1 MVPLSRGTWEELQA
15 LRTAETI
22 GEDFLFPMS
31 AVKGAA
37 EAPCLDVLSVASCYA
52 DYLNGS
58 ADNDLPFAL
67 VFVLANRQGG
77 AYAMLRGARF
87 ARKARPAVAV
97 PDDGLDPFLRRL
109 VEAGRPCHS
118 RLLRRALRV
127 VGIDPSTFR
136 GLLADLL
143 DNRFARAFE
152 SAPFAMSLVSARTES
167 LGRYLQ
173 ANQAYC
179 EIVGYSQEELRAMTV
194 WSVVHPDDAERYV
207 EVVHDLIAGRATA
220 VDWELRVLSRDGA
233 VVWMRQRRS
242 LVCDDAGNP
251 LYLFS
256 YSEDV
261 TQRKAEQA
269 AFTEATQRLHH
280 CFENAPIAMVMLSID
295 PADSG
300 RYLEV
305 NRAACELT
313 GYSREQM
320 LELRNHDIIHPDD
333 RDDARA
339 MQRLTDGDV
348 DSYEAEMRIIRADG
362 QIAWCLTKRSIV
374 RHLDGKPFYCIA
386 QVVDLTAR
394 KRAEERLQHLADH
407 DLLTGLLNRRGFERA
422 LKGHLAELQ
431 RYRRRS
437 ALLLIDLDY
446 FKYVNDTLGHAAGDE
461 LLRTISTALAQRCR
475 SSDILARLGG
485 DEFALILPEADA
497 TTAQDVADDLCLIIR
512 EKACVQDAPRMHVT
526 ASIGILP
533 LDATTGMTAQEALV
547 AVDIAMYEAKDA
559 GRDRV
564 RLATTT
570 TESQASMQTQL
581 ACAERLRNALR
592 DDAFVLY
599 QQPIMNL
606 AHGAIDRCEVLL
618 RLRDGD
624 GTVITP
630 DAFLPVAERFGLMQ
644 QIDRWVIREAIRFVA
659 VEHRADRN
667 VQVSINL
674 SGSSLTDLGVLAC
687 IEDELRRTGVDP
699 RALVFEAT
707 ETVAIR
713 NIAQACRFAQ
723 RLADIGCAFALDDFG
738 AGFSSFHYLK
748 HLSFDYLKIDGEFIC
763 NLRQNP
769 VDQQIVKA
777 IVQMAVGLGKQT
789 IAEFVGDAATVDL
802 LRQYGVNFAQ
812 GYHIGK
818 PRPLLE
824 THTFARFT

>member
-1 MVPLSRGTWEELQA
+1 
-15 LRTAETI
+15 
-22 GEDFLFPMS
+22 
-31 AVKGAA
+31 
-37 EAPCLDVLSVASCYA
+37 
-52 DYLNGS
+52 
-58 ADNDLPFAL
+58 
-67 VFVLANRQGG
+67 
-77 AYAMLRGARF
+77 MLRDERF
-87 ARKARPAVAV
+87 ARGASPAVPV
-97 PDDGLDPFLRRL
+97 DGLDPFLRRIA
-109 VEAGRPCHS
+109 EAGRPWYS
-118 RLLRRALRV
+118 RLFRRAPRV

-136 GLLADLL
+136 GALAHLL
-143 DNRFARAFE
+143 DERFAGAFE
-152 SAPFAMSLVSARTES
+152 SAPFGMSLVSARPES

-173 ANQAYC
+173 ANHAYC

-194 WSVVHPDDAERYV
+194 WSVVHPDDGERYL

-220 VDWELRVLSRDGA
+220 VDWELRALRRDGA

-242 LVCDDAGNP
+242 LVCDDAGQP
-251 LYLFS
+251 LYFFS
-256 YSEDV
+256 HSEDV

-269 AFTEATQRLHH
+269 ALTEATQRLHH
-280 CFENAPIAMVMLSID
+280 CFENAPIAMVLLSVDAAD
-295 PADSG
+295 PG

-305 NRAACELT
+305 NRATCELT

-320 LELRNHDIIHPDD
+320 LELHNHDIIHPDD

-339 MQRLTDGDV
+339 MRGLTDGDV
-348 DSYEAEMRIIRADG
+348 DTYEAEKRIIRADG
-362 QIAWCLTKRSIV
+362 HIAWCMTKRSIV
-374 RHLDGKPFYCIA
+374 RDLDGKPLYCIA
-386 QVVDLTAR
+386 QVVDVTAR
-394 KRAEERLQHLADH
+394 KRAEERLRHLADH
-407 DLLTGLLNRRGFERA
+407 DPLTGLLNRRGFERA
-422 LKGHLAELQ
+422 LKRHFAELQ

-437 ALLLIDLDY
+437 SLLLIDLDY

-461 LLRTISTALAQRCR
+461 LLRKISTALVQRCR

-485 DEFALILPEADA
+485 DEFALILPETDA
-497 TTAQDVADDLCLIIR
+497 TTAQDVADDLCRVVR
-512 EKACVQDAPRMHVT
+512 EEACIQDAPQMHVT
-526 ASIGILP
+526 ASIGIVT
-533 LDATTGMTAQEALV
+533 LDATTRMTAQEALV
-547 AVDIAMYEAKDA
+547 AVDIAMYEAKAA

-606 AHGAIDRCEVLL
+606 ANGAIDRCEVLL
-618 RLRDGD
+618 RLRDGI

-630 DAFLPVAERFGLMQ
+630 DAFLPVAERFGLMH
-644 QIDRWVIREAIRFVA
+644 QIDRWVVREAIRFVA
-659 VEHRADRN
+659 AEHQADRN
-667 VQVSINL
+667 VQVAINL
-674 SGSSLTDLGVLAC
+674 SGSSLTDVSVLAC

-707 ETVAIR
+707 ETVAIG
-713 NIAQACRFAQ
+713 NIAEACRFAQ

-748 HLSFDYLKIDGEFIC
+748 HLPFDYLKIDGEFIC
-763 NLRQNP
+763 NLTQNP
-769 VDQQIVKA
+769 ADQQIVKA

-824 THTFARFT
+824 MHTPPTPGGPDGANGSRTPVGEADFLWPDNQPGALHTVVA